1 MVAGPSSCR
10 CSKCG
15 EVCPGKFAGCST
27 VWERGPNQ
35 VFFRQPP
42 AAVMIDIA
50 EVPATPP
57 PNGAKPQSPGPL
69 IVLPG
74 TKAATPPES
83 PSELRLLLQALRA
96 ELQHLTRKI
105 DETWADRA
113 DSVDLE
119 RAAVRLTEVA
129 ETLPNRIVRS
139 IAEVFETQHQIIMA
153 DIDRAISERVPQA
166 AVAEALVQLPARMAI
181 QLAEVSNR
189 FGERLSEVSDRIEQ
203 LMATNTGVH
212 DRSTAERNDAVLAEI
227 DRLTRVV
234 AGTVEL
240 LSESGQAV

>member
-119 RAAVRLTEVA
+119 LR
-129 ETLPNRIVRS
+129 RIGRS

-189 FGERLSEVSDRIEQ
+189 FGERLSEVSDRI
-203 LMATNTGVH
+203 
-212 DRSTAERNDAVLAEI
+212 
-227 DRLTRVV
+227 
-234 AGTVEL
+234 
-240 LSESGQAV
+240 